1 MEQHDYFDII
11 TIVRN
16 KSIYFIS
23 SDGKTSI
30 FVSTSKLTYKIKL
43 GVRVEEEILLS
54 EGNAIY
60 KSFTGSI

>member
-1 MEQHDYFDII
+1 MGQHDYFDII

-30 FVSTSKLTYKIKL
+30 FVSTSKLMYTIKL
-43 GVRVEEEILLS
+43 GVTVEKEIMLS